1 MFYFTKSKN
10 TKMENN
16 FIENIQDLIEQYDL
30 KKKCRRQEVIYKRY
44 YLYNQLRKA
53 NYSLGAIG
61 KIFNK
66 DHASVLHGL
75 RMHEVYTLSKD
86 KVYKM
91 FTADIVKGLVTI
103 PEEKNIKN
111 AVLKAEDWE
120 EIIQIKKQ
128 ILEGYF

>member
-1 MFYFTKSKN
+1 MN
-10 TKMENN
+10 QENN
-16 FIENIQDLIEQYDL
+16 FIENVQDLIEQFDL
-30 KKKCRRQEVIYKRY
+30 KKKCRKQEVIYKRY

-111 AVLKAEDWE
+111 AVLKADDWD

>member
-1 MFYFTKSKN
+1 MMN
-10 TKMENN
+10 QENN
-16 FIENIQDLIEQYDL
+16 FIENIQDLIEQFDL
-30 KKKCRRQEVIYKRY
+30 KKKCRRQDITYKRF
-44 YLYNQLRKA
+44 YLYHQLRKA
-53 NYSLGAIG
+53 NYSLSNIG
-61 KIFNK
+61 KIFDK

-75 RMHEVYTLSKD
+75 RMHEVFTKSKD
-86 KVYKM
+86 KIYKM
-91 FTADIVKGLVTI
+91 YTADIVKGLVTI